1 MSRFSSKITTRDEIE
16 REIHNLM
23 NALDELKRDAS
34 RGSRHRFNDLRSRA
48 ESLWH
53 DNHWDEH
60 REALSRRS
68 REATRMAGECARRHP
83 LSTLALAAGA
93 VALIGYLATRRS

>member
-23 NALDELKRDAS
+23 SALDELKREAG
-34 RGSRHRFNDLRSRA
+34 RGSRHKLDDLRSRA

-53 DNHWDEH
+53 DNHLDEH
-60 REALSRRS
+60 YHELSRRG
-68 REATRMAGECARRHP
+68 REATRVASDCARAHP

-93 VALIGYLATRRS
+93 VVLIGYLATRR

>member
-1 MSRFSSKITTRDEIE
+1 MSRFSKPTTRDEIE

-23 NALDELKRDAS
+23 TALDELKHDAS
-34 RGSRHRFNDLRSRA
+34 RGSRHRFDSLRSRA

-53 DNHWDEH
+53 DADLDAHYRD
-60 REALSRRS
+60 LSKRS
-68 REATRMAGECARRHP
+68 REASRLAKDCVREHP

-93 VALIGYLATRRS
+93 VALIGYLATRR